1 MSAIKERHH
10 NLIERQSRYYDP
22 EIITDIESLI
32 AAKIKHGQ
40 DLAARLFDTYRQR
53 LGGHY
58 IPLQASE
65 IRRQL
70 EQIQDD
76 IELELAI
83 LDRRSI

>member
-1 MSAIKERHH
+1 MSAIKEHHH

-22 EIITDIESLI
+22 EAITDFETTI

-40 DLAARLFDTYRQR
+40 DLAQRLFDTHRQG
-53 LGGHY
+53 LGGRY

-70 EQIQDD
+70 EQLQDE

-83 LDRRSI
+83 LDHRRI